1 MSVLTGGSTYPG
13 AGLAAGGEVA
23 WTSPP
28 TCKRGHLHR
37 QLNFTFTYLMKSR
50 TRVQRKSF

>member
-28 TCKRGHLHR
+28 MCKRG
-37 QLNFTFTYLMKSR
+37 YLKEDTS
-50 TRVQRKSF
+50 TVS